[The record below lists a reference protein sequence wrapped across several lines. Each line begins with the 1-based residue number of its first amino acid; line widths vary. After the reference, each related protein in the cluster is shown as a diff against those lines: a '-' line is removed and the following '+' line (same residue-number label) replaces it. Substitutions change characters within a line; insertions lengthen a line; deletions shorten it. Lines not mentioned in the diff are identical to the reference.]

1 MTDSGKGSKTI
12 TAQAFI
18 EVVRKSQLVEE
29 GAFKQT
35 LRHVQK
41 AAGGKIPNDAM
52 VIAERF
58 LVEGRLTAWQIEKL
72 LTGKYKGFFLGKF
85 KLLGHIG
92 SGGMSSVYLA
102 EHTRMNDLRAIKVL
116 PKKRVDDASYLA
128 RFQLEAKAIA
138 SLNHD
143 NVVRAYDIDN
153 DGDLHYIVMEYV
165 SGDDLQQM
173 VKRKGPL
180 SFVKA
185 ANYIAQAARGLQH
198 AHERGLIHRDVK
210 PANLLVNKEGTV
222 KLLDMGLALLES
234 EDDHSLTV
242 ANNENVLGTADY
254 LAPEQALDSHK
265 VDHRVDIY
273 GLGCT
278 FYFLLTGRPPFNDGT
293 LAQRIIKHQTE
304 MPEEIRKT
312 RPDCPGELD
321 GICTKM
327 IQKEAKYRYKDA
339 AAVAEVLEAWLAR
352 TKQLSAARAGGG
364 SFDSGI
370 GSGSDIDL
378 AGSDFARGSDIGIGS
393 SSDETLSNKQG
404 DTHGGGS
411 GAGFSGLSPSDS
423 GRLIKPSNT
432 RSSIEKRRSSSRSPG
447 SSIAGSSIDLQR
459 ESGYASRLRPGASPS
474 AAAAAEA
481 ASQPNKRK
489 AVPVPGTAAAGS
501 PSKSST
507 IAMAHSIGESHPG
520 LHSSRQKKDRI
531 RKILGVLLLVG
542 GIVLG
547 FLAARLFAPAA
558 SGNGSSVVAE
568 QLYS

>member
-1 MTDSGKGSKTI
+1 MTDSGKGSKSI

-138 SLNHD
+138 SLNHE

-339 AAVAEVLEAWLAR
+339 AAVAEVLEAWLTR

-364 SFDSGI
+364 GFDSGI

-378 AGSDFARGSDIGIGS
+378 AGSDFARGSDIGIGT
-393 SSDETLSNKQG
+393 SDDTLSNKQG
-404 DTHGGGS
+404 DTHAGGS

-423 GRLIKPSNT
+423 GRLIKPTGSRGSRG
-432 RSSIEKRRSSSRSPG
+432 RSSG

-459 ESGYASRLRPGASPS
+459 ESGYGSSLRPGASPS
-474 AAAAAEA
+474 ARAAAVA
-481 ASQPNKRK
+481 ASQPKKRK
-489 AVPVPGTAAAGS
+489 AVPEPGTAAAKAA
-501 PSKSST
+501 PKTSS
-507 IAMAHSIGESHPG
+507 IAMAHSVGESHPG
-520 LHSSRQKKDRI
+520 LAGSRQKKDRI
-531 RKILGVLLLVG
+531 RKVLAVLLVVG
-542 GIVLG
+542 GIVVG
-547 FLAARLFAPAA
+547 FLAARLLAPAP
-558 SGNGSSVVAE
+558 SGNGALPSSIELHV
-568 QLYS
+568 

>member
-18 EVVRKSQLVEE
+18 EVVRKSRLVEE

-35 LRHVQK
+35 LRHVHK
-41 AAGGKIPNDAM
+41 AAGGKLPDDAM

-138 SLNHD
+138 SLSHE
-143 NVVRAYDIDN
+143 NVVRAFDIDN

-180 SFVKA
+180 SFVRA

-198 AHERGLIHRDVK
+198 AHDRGLIHRDVK
-210 PANLLVNKEGTV
+210 PANLLVNKDGKV

-304 MPEEIRKT
+304 MPDEIRKS

-327 IQKEAKYRYKDA
+327 IQKDAKYRYKDA
-339 AAVAEVLEAWLAR
+339 AAVADVLEAWLVQNKQPAVAR
-352 TKQLSAARAGGG
+352 VGGG
-364 SFDSGI
+364 GNGSGI
-370 GSGSDIDL
+370 GSGSDINL
-378 AGSDFARGSDIGIGS
+378 AGSGISRGSDIGIGA

-404 DTHGGGS
+404 DTNGGGS
-411 GAGFSGLSPSDS
+411 AAGYSGLSPSDS
-423 GRLIKPSNT
+423 GRLIKPKGT
-432 RSSIEKRRSSSRSPG
+432 RKPQVRSPG

-459 ESGYASRLRPGASPS
+459 ESGYGSRLRPGAKPS
-474 AAAAAEA
+474 AAAAAA
-481 ASQPNKRK
+481 ANQPSKRK
-489 AVPVPGTAAAGS
+489 VVPAPGSSAAKAA
-501 PSKSST
+501 PKTST
-507 IAMAHSIGESHPG
+507 IAMAHSVEETHPG
-520 LHSSRQKKDRI
+520 LAKSRQKKDRI
-531 RKILGVLLLVG
+531 RKIIAVLLVAG
-542 GIVLG
+542 GIALG
-547 FLAARLFAPAA
+547 FLAARVLTPAA
-558 SGNGSSVVAE
+558 SGSRHPSSPAE
-568 QLYS
+568 IVS

>member
-12 TAQAFI
+12 SAQAFI
-18 EVVRKSQLVEE
+18 EAVRKSGLVEE

-138 SLNHD
+138 SLNHE

-165 SGDDLQQM
+165 TGDDLQQM

-180 SFVKA
+180 SFVRA

-210 PANLLVNKEGTV
+210 PANLLVNKQGKV

-304 MPEEIRKT
+304 MPDEIRKS

-339 AAVAEVLEAWLAR
+339 AAVADVLEAWLAQA
-352 TKQLSAARAGGG
+352 KQLSASRVGGG
-364 SFDSGI
+364 GYESGI

-378 AGSDFARGSDIGIGS
+378 AGADFARGSDIGIGA

-411 GAGFSGLSPSDS
+411 DAGFSGLSPSDS
-423 GRLIKPSNT
+423 GRLIQRTSS
-432 RSSIEKRRSSSRSPG
+432 RSSIQRSPG

-459 ESGYASRLRPGASPS
+459 ESGYGARLRPGASPS
-474 AAAAAEA
+474 AAAAA
-481 ASQPNKRK
+481 
-489 AVPVPGTAAAGS
+489 AAAGQ
-501 PSKSST
+501 PSKRKVAPLPGAAAARANPKASVT
-507 IAMAHSIGESHPG
+507 MAHTVGESHPA
-520 LHSSRQKKDRI
+520 LADSRLKKDRI
-531 RKILGVLLLVG
+531 RKVLAVLLLVG

-547 FLAARLFAPAA
+547 FIAARLFAPGA
-558 SGNGSSVVAE
+558 SGERPQPAATE
-568 QLYS
+568 LYI